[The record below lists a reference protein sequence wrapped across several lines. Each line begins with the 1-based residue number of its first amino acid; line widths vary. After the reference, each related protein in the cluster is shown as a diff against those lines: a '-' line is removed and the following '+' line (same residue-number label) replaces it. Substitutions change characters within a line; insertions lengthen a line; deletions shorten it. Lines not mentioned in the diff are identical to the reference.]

1 MILIAGGIGVTLAAL
16 AYGRQAAE
24 EAFDKLLAGAVFEM
38 ADSISV
44 TSGGLQVDVPVSAF
58 EMMALAPDD
67 RVFYRVLNA
76 NGETLTG
83 YDNLPPPPVVSE
95 GAVFYNGVYRG
106 EVIRLAAKRRVFVE
120 QAFSGEL
127 LAIVAQTTL
136 SRSELAWDI
145 TRNALII
152 VGVAGLVLVLLT
164 FIAVRTALSP
174 LERIERALLQ
184 RDPLDLTPLDVAAP
198 REVATMVEAIDRFM
212 GRLSRR
218 VTVMQGLIADA
229 THQLRT
235 PVAALR
241 AQAELA
247 TEEDDPAHLRDI
259 VRRIHRRSVGLSR
272 LTDQLLNQALIIHR
286 ADAVPRQ
293 PVDLR
298 QVAIRVAAEVDHDYT
313 ARGEQMRLD
322 LPEEQISVLG
332 DELSLVEATKNLVN
346 NAYRYGKAPVTLSVS
361 LPAIIAVTDRGPGIA
376 EQDWPDI
383 GRRFSKASGTT
394 PDSAGLGLAIV
405 TSVAEAHGG
414 ELVLGCD
421 KDGHFTVSLKFLPV
435 LGDAS

>member
-1 MILIAGGIGVTLAAL
+1 MILIAGGVGVTLAAL

-44 TSGGLQVDVPVSAF
+44 TGGGLQVDVPVSAF
-58 EMMALAPDD
+58 EMMALAPND

-83 YDNLPPPPVVSE
+83 YDNLPPPSVVSE
-95 GAVFYNGVYRG
+95 DAVFYDGVYRG
-106 EVIRLAAKRRVFVE
+106 EEIRLAAKRRGFVE

-136 SRSELAWDI
+136 SRSDLAWDI

-164 FIAVRTALSP
+164 FVAVRTALNP

-247 TEEDDPAHLRDI
+247 TEENDTEHLREI

-272 LTDQLLNQALIIHR
+272 LTDQMLNQALITHR

-293 PVDLR
+293 QVDLR
-298 QVAIRVAAEVDHDYT
+298 QVAIRVAAEVDHDHS
-313 ARGEQMRLD
+313 AGGEQMRLD
-322 LPEEQISVLG
+322 LPEEQVVVMG

-346 NAYRYGKAPVTLSVS
+346 NAYRYGKPPVTLLVS
-361 LPAIIAVTDRGPGIA
+361 LPATIAVTDRGSGIA
-376 EQDWPDI
+376 EPDWADI
-383 GRRFSKASGTT
+383 GRRFSKTSGTT
-394 PDSAGLGLAIV
+394 PDGAGLGLAIV
-405 TSVAEAHGG
+405 SSVAEAHGG
-414 ELVLGCD
+414 ELVLSHNT
-421 KDGHFTVSLKFLPV
+421 DGHFTVSLTFPPLQD
-435 LGDAS
+435 DAA